1 MSSNGK
7 NKRRQITC
15 YDDIHRQ
22 ELSVDSQEEV
32 DTLAWLS
39 EATKLSVIND
49 FSYQP
54 PSFHLF
60 DSVKYQD
67 IDGKTKT
74 LFREHE
80 YTPDWVLDFTPS
92 AQAQLAKELR
102 VSYCQLSDLH
112 CSVFIDSKGAFNI
125 TERAFGYNQK
135 WLWQKF
141 KTYVYKLVPKKFFQ
155 KCGCPEACKTT
166 KKAKKPR
173 KMFQGFPSL
182 REALKLVS

>member
-1 MSSNGK
+1 MSTSGK
-7 NKRRQITC
+7 NKRRQLTC
-15 YDDIHRQ
+15 YDDMHKQ

-39 EATKLSVIND
+39 EAMTLSVIND

-60 DSVKYQD
+60 DAVKYQD

-92 AQAQLAKELR
+92 AQAQLAKELKI
-102 VSYCQLSDLH
+102 SHD
-112 CSVFIDSKGAFNI
+112 
-125 TERAFGYNQK
+125 
-135 WLWQKF
+135 
-141 KTYVYKLVPKKFFQ
+141 
-155 KCGCPEACKTT
+155 
-166 KKAKKPR
+166 
-173 KMFQGFPSL
+173 
-182 REALKLVS
+182 